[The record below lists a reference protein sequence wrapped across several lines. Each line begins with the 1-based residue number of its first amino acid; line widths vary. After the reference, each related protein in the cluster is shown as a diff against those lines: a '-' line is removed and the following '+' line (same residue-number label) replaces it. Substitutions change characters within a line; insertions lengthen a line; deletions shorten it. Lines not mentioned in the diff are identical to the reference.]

1 MTTAGG
7 TSDIV
12 AVVVNGELTIRF
24 ERARA
29 LSERQRESLD
39 QLDRRM
45 DREGVEL
52 EGVNVAAPDL
62 GQRARFVANRL
73 VEAMMAEDEP
83 RVAALVSYLA
93 DRLPDLKQ
101 IQVGIRDDQVMVDLV
116 FDQPYV
122 PLSVIKF
129 KPRDS
134 GGGKLH

>member
-1 MTTAGG
+1 MNE
-7 TSDIV
+7 IV
-12 AVVVNGELTIRF
+12 AVVVNGELTIRYD
-24 ERARA
+24 RARE
-29 LSERQRESLD
+29 LTERQRESLD

-45 DREGVEL
+45 DQQGVEL
-52 EGVNVAAPDL
+52 EGVQHAAPDL

-73 VEAMMAEDEP
+73 VEAMRAEDEP

-93 DRLPDLKQ
+93 DRLPDLQQ
-101 IQVGIRDDQVMVDLV
+101 IKVDIRDDQVMVDLV

-122 PLSVIKF
+122 PQSVIQF